1 MASVEERLK
10 LKRGKVDPW
19 STRERLCLAS
29 SVVRSGNQNWMS
41 VSRSLKGFG
50 GEPGRPADW
59 FSQKSCAVQYDN
71 LLTQIETPKRKKR
84 GADGS
89 KAEDMTPAEV
99 IVKQLTA
106 ERILELRNMMDE
118 TRAVYLRDKEEMN
131 GVQNGLADGQLDDF
145 FMQIQQEKKLKEAEQ
160 EEQQKLLKQREER
173 KQDMEIGWRSPTAQ
187 QQLRGAAA
195 RRPSNQSELGS
206 EADTV
211 ESPSSSEQPPPSEEI
226 VESKP
231 ASTPTSPLLTSLL
244 ESPSPVTGPQSSSIL
259 HSAITSQRGASPTIT
274 SLLNSSPGVPNSSAS
289 IPLSPN
295 LKSLVSNALAGHDDV
310 PKPQTSRSA
319 SSSPTLSML
328 LGLPPSTP
336 GKLPQLPYSAAKE
349 PASTPTS
356 KPGDEQDQPTVENG
370 SEAEALK
377 PSEQCQSS
385 VESTLEVQG
394 PMSPECPTTVQKL
407 TLINNVKSAQIEQVI
422 EPQQV
427 EVAPLLDFEN
437 PKSSENK
444 QILEHQ
450 LEISCDIEE
459 SKVDHSAQHVEP
471 QPALLEFKNP
481 KVNLVPL
488 NKELTQVKILP
499 EIMDATVDEIQ
510 PNCNPQLVESLVN
523 FEDPKCPSA
532 ATVVLTE
539 SKVDEIQSSI
549 ECPTDLNQ
557 CQPTMD
563 LSNEEDSMETKQ
575 CSVSLVE
582 KEDLDCIVTSSQIED
597 EKPEAEDEK
606 PVEQSNSVEVTSEM
620 AITKTPDHCD
630 VNETISQHPKQT
642 IECLSE
648 VGTTEQS
655 KVEVPITLDQC
666 LQTAEQLPM
675 PEQLAS
681 PKQSQPPLSTETS
694 QSECTILQVTSYE
707 AHQQGDPSIGTP
719 PAQDKEPTDTHVE
732 TASPRAVDAL
742 KTESIPDIN
751 NMEIVLPMD
760 SETKAPEAG
769 NKVNLDPADLP
780 QISPDE
786 LEYVVDSS
794 IDVVLQEFGPE
805 GLVDEMV
812 YIVSQDVETD
822 IGNMLDAADTNEA
835 AASDQMES
843 KLQSHTTKDPE
854 VNSSQEHLQEKHENE
869 PAAVVVHSSPVRQ
882 SSQQTISTP
891 SSVIASPRSV
901 GRPAKGNMGPRKI
914 VMEEDDLAK
923 SDVPSEGDLQQAT
936 EDSEALSRETL
947 DLENASVLF
956 VQDNGELV
964 KLSESGQATSII
976 DNIHVIQ
983 DPSSSSVV
991 VVPHDDGLKDSEADS
1006 NQSSKSATEESSD
1019 DNVDEQRN
1027 SCVSPQKIDEQPQ
1040 IKSPSSN
1047 LQKSSEK
1054 NDPKE
1059 LASVK
1064 MIDENKS
1071 DHNATP
1077 DLPDIPTDTDQEVES
1092 SQPEK
1097 ESSTIELNEQDDK
1110 LSEIAEDVQEDEV
1123 MKKDEPLSPREGL
1136 KKQRI
1141 SSPPLSPKEG
1151 LKMQK
1156 VSSPPLSPRE
1166 GLKKQKTSSPAK
1178 REKSPI
1184 TSESSNELISEE
1196 DTTKQN
1202 TLVTSKKDDNQAKVE
1217 AKEAEETVDVQVE
1230 DDDTRHADSEVPAVQ
1245 IKEEKP
1251 VRAETPSTE
1260 DDNTRDTEPAPP
1272 PVKRGRGRY
1281 TRESTNNSDSVPNSP
1296 VPTGASHDDEKEH
1309 RAWKKSIMLV
1319 YNRIAAHKNASIFL
1333 RPITD
1338 DKAPGYSSMIF
1349 RRFDLQTIKKNIE
1362 TGAIRTTDE
1371 FQRDILLM
1379 FYNAIMYNIKGSP
1392 LYDMAK
1398 EMQEES
1404 VTHLNEYRNTQLYVS
1419 TVGAEGGQ
1427 LPSRRGTRTA
1437 EKRDQ
1442 DSEGFSTR
1450 RGLADKANTSRGGVF
1465 SSNLLG
1471 KRKRSMPDDRVTP
1484 KRRKDDD

>member
-356 KPGDEQDQPTVENG
+356 KP
-370 SEAEALK
+370 
-377 PSEQCQSS
+377 
-385 VESTLEVQG
+385 
-394 PMSPECPTTVQKL
+394 
-407 TLINNVKSAQIEQVI
+407 
-422 EPQQV
+422 
-427 EVAPLLDFEN
+427 
-437 PKSSENK
+437 
-444 QILEHQ
+444 
-450 LEISCDIEE
+450 
-459 SKVDHSAQHVEP
+459 
-471 QPALLEFKNP
+471 
-481 KVNLVPL
+481 
-488 NKELTQVKILP
+488 
-499 EIMDATVDEIQ
+499 
-510 PNCNPQLVESLVN
+510 
-523 FEDPKCPSA
+523 
-532 ATVVLTE
+532 
-539 SKVDEIQSSI
+539 
-549 ECPTDLNQ
+549 
-557 CQPTMD
+557 
-563 LSNEEDSMETKQ
+563 
-575 CSVSLVE
+575 
-582 KEDLDCIVTSSQIED
+582 
-597 EKPEAEDEK
+597 
-606 PVEQSNSVEVTSEM
+606 
-620 AITKTPDHCD
+620 
-630 VNETISQHPKQT
+630 
-642 IECLSE
+642 
-648 VGTTEQS
+648 
-655 KVEVPITLDQC
+655 
-666 LQTAEQLPM
+666 
-675 PEQLAS
+675 
-681 PKQSQPPLSTETS
+681 
-694 QSECTILQVTSYE
+694 
-707 AHQQGDPSIGTP
+707 
-719 PAQDKEPTDTHVE
+719 
-732 TASPRAVDAL
+732 DAL

>member
-319 SSSPTLSML
+319 S
-328 LGLPPSTP
+328 
-336 GKLPQLPYSAAKE
+336 
-349 PASTPTS
+349 
-356 KPGDEQDQPTVENG
+356 N
-370 SEAEALK
+370 
-377 PSEQCQSS
+377 
-385 VESTLEVQG
+385 
-394 PMSPECPTTVQKL
+394 
-407 TLINNVKSAQIEQVI
+407 
-422 EPQQV
+422 
-427 EVAPLLDFEN
+427 
-437 PKSSENK
+437 
-444 QILEHQ
+444 
-450 LEISCDIEE
+450 
-459 SKVDHSAQHVEP
+459 
-471 QPALLEFKNP
+471 
-481 KVNLVPL
+481 
-488 NKELTQVKILP
+488 
-499 EIMDATVDEIQ
+499 
-510 PNCNPQLVESLVN
+510 
-523 FEDPKCPSA
+523 
-532 ATVVLTE
+532 
-539 SKVDEIQSSI
+539 
-549 ECPTDLNQ
+549 
-557 CQPTMD
+557 
-563 LSNEEDSMETKQ
+563 
-575 CSVSLVE
+575 
-582 KEDLDCIVTSSQIED
+582 
-597 EKPEAEDEK
+597 
-606 PVEQSNSVEVTSEM
+606 
-620 AITKTPDHCD
+620 
-630 VNETISQHPKQT
+630 
-642 IECLSE
+642 
-648 VGTTEQS
+648 
-655 KVEVPITLDQC
+655 
-666 LQTAEQLPM
+666 
-675 PEQLAS
+675 
-681 PKQSQPPLSTETS
+681 
-694 QSECTILQVTSYE
+694 
-707 AHQQGDPSIGTP
+707 
-719 PAQDKEPTDTHVE
+719 
-732 TASPRAVDAL
+732 AL